1 MFLAKSST
9 EKRAGPTQ
17 EAAGG
22 FPASPRSIR
31 GMEEGRDGFG
41 YRWSPRSPPRPSAP
55 APLPVLGAH
64 ALAARR
70 RQHSLFP
77 ATLVHDSH
85 VITTL

>member
-1 MFLAKSST
+1 MDLAI
-9 EKRAGPTQ
+9 AGAL
-17 EAAGG
+17 AAPPGLQL
-22 FPASPRSIR
+22 PAAHSPL
-31 GMEEGRDGFG
+31 
-41 YRWSPRSPPRPSAP
+41 PPAP

>member
-1 MFLAKSST
+1 
-9 EKRAGPTQ
+9 
-17 EAAGG
+17 
-22 FPASPRSIR
+22 
-31 GMEEGRDGFG
+31 MEEGRDGFG
-41 YRWSPRSPPRPSAP
+41 YHWTPHSPPQAFSSPQHTARPLPPAP

-64 ALAARR
+64 TLAARR